1 MKQVKKQLIKA
12 ILKNKVFVVCM
23 FLMSGMTSFMYFFV
37 HYSIDGNVKRL
48 EAKKFLTEGERAYW
62 QGLNANISLARSML
76 IGFTILTL
84 LVYGLFYYR
93 FYKSQ
98 KRTLGCMK
106 QLGYT
111 DKNLKSVFYK
121 CASGVHFVGVLI
133 GLLGGYFGS
142 ELLIKANQ
150 ESYLVVDVVKA
161 LQFKTLVLGIG
172 VPLIGILLVTRWMYT
187 MIQGKETGIL
197 ISGIEK
203 ERTFSKL
210 LRFANRVSLCF
221 PKKYQLPIRL
231 ALRQPIA
238 ALLIWISVMMVSVL
252 FILAYS
258 LNMSSRSLVASQVMG
273 REYLYDITFDKP
285 QFTIDDKAT
294 YLATSG
300 VVQTNVEPLEWQVL
314 GMNIEMP
321 LFQLVNDAQQKI
333 ENPKENEVIIPKQL
347 QEIYKVQKGDTLS
360 LQIGEQS
367 LDCQVKEI
375 AYNGEVGHVYMNKD
389 TLAQVLGLPKEAY
402 TGILSMENIK
412 MPESK
417 VITKAQR
424 LEALEREQVSNRVS
438 AVINQV
444 IGVIM
449 GLMLLFLALLLNL
462 QSCRKEILILKGLG
476 YENKRIRGML
486 INIYGPM
493 IVIAY
498 GVTLWPA
505 IQVVKGILRSLSIQI
520 GDYMMF
526 QTNVYV
532 VIGCLILL
540 GLLYYMVQ
548 FLFQFGIN
556 RMTKKENAQWQY

>member
-1 MKQVKKQLIKA
+1 M
-12 ILKNKVFVVCM
+12 NKVFVVCM

-37 HYSIDGNVKRL
+37 HYSIDGNLKRL
-48 EAKKFLTEGERAYW
+48 AAKKLLTEGEEAYW
-62 QGLNANISLARSML
+62 QALNSNISLARSML
-76 IGFTILTL
+76 VGFTVLTL

-98 KRTLGCMK
+98 KKTLGCIK

-111 DKNLKSVFYK
+111 DKDLKSVFYK
-121 CASGVHFVGVLI
+121 YSSGLHFGGVLL
-133 GLLGGYFGS
+133 GLVGGYWGAD
-142 ELLIKANQ
+142 LLIEANQ
-150 ESYLVVDVVKA
+150 KSYLVSDVVKA
-161 LQFKTLVLGIG
+161 LGWKTLVVGTGL
-172 VPLIGILLVTRWMYT
+172 PLIGILLVTRWMYG
-187 MIQGKETGIL
+187 MIQGKETGL
-197 ISGIEK
+197 LMSGIEK
-203 ERTFSKL
+203 ERTFSGL
-210 LRFANRVSLCF
+210 LRFANKVSLFF

-238 ALLIWISVMMVSVL
+238 ALLIWVSVMMVSIM

-258 LNMSSRSLVASQVMG
+258 LNMSSSNLVASQLMG
-273 REYLYDITFDKP
+273 RDYLYDTTFDKP
-285 QFTIDDKAT
+285 QFSMNGEESVT
-294 YLATSG
+294 YLETSSIME
-300 VVQTNVEPLEWQVL
+300 TNVGELEWQVL
-314 GMNIEMP
+314 GMNIQTP
-321 LFQLVNDAQQKI
+321 LFQLVNKEQQEI
-333 ENPKENEVIIPKQL
+333 ENPKENQVIIPKQL
-347 QEIYKVQKGDTLS
+347 QEIYKVQKGDTLK
-360 LQIGEQS
+360 LRIGDQS
-367 LDCQVKEI
+367 LCFQVKEI
-375 AYNGEVGHVYMNKD
+375 AYNGEVGHVYLNKE
-389 TLAQVLGLPKEAY
+389 TLAKILALPKEAY
-402 TGILSMENIK
+402 TGILSMEDIK
-412 MPESK
+412 MPESE

-424 LEALEREQVSNRVS
+424 LEALEREQVSSRIS

-449 GLMLLFLALLLNL
+449 GLMLFFLALLLNL
-462 QSCRKEILILKGLG
+462 QSCRKEVMILKGLG
-476 YENKRIRGML
+476 YENKRIREML